1 MQQNIFLMCT
11 IITLCYNNINN
22 SNMEIK
28 MTLEQQDKQYV
39 LQTYTRDYTNFVK
52 GVGSILYDEN
62 GKDYIDFAAGIAVN
76 SVGHG
81 NEKLVSAICEQAKN
95 IIHISNLQ
103 VIEPQAKLAQRMVE
117 LSGYDMGVFFA
128 NSGAEAN
135 EGAIKIARKYGET
148 KFENKRYKVITLEH
162 SFHGR
167 TITTVKATGQES
179 FHTPYFSPYPDGFSY
194 EKSIS
199 DVYSAIDDETV
210 AVLIELVQGEGGVQ
224 PFEKEEI
231 QLLAKHL
238 KEKDILLIVDE
249 VQTGVYRTGEF
260 LASNLYEIEPDIITL
275 AKGLGGGVPIGAVM
289 TKHKEVL
296 SAGDHGSTFGGNYL
310 STAAALA
317 VLDILY
323 PLYESGA
330 LDETL
335 VYFSQKLQ
343 SIAEKYPNLFEKE
356 VGLGLMRGLR
366 AKSAEIQSTVIKNSM
381 KEGVVVLKA
390 GRNTVRFLPS
400 LTISK
405 SEIDEGFKRFEKV
418 ISSM

>member
-1 MQQNIFLMCT
+1 
-11 IITLCYNNINN
+11 
-22 SNMEIK
+22 MEIK
-28 MTLEQQDKQYV
+28 MTLEEQDKQYV
-39 LQTYTRDYTNFVK
+39 LQTYARDYTNFVR
-52 GVGSILYDEN
+52 GVGSTLYDEN
-62 GKDYIDFAAGIAVN
+62 GRDYIDFASGIGVN

-81 NEKLVSAICEQAKN
+81 NEKLTEAICEQAKK

-103 VIEPQAKLAQRMVE
+103 VIEPQAKLAQRIVE

-179 FHTPYFSPYPDGFSY
+179 FHTPHFSPYPDGFSY
-194 EKSIS
+194 EKSID
-199 DVYSAIDDETV
+199 DVYNAIDDETV

-231 QLLAKHL
+231 QKLATHL
-238 KEKDILLIVDE
+238 KSKNILLIVDE

-289 TKHKEVL
+289 TKHKHVL

-310 STAAALA
+310 STSAGLA
-317 VLDILY
+317 VLDVLEE
-323 PLYESGA
+323 LYESGA
-330 LDETL
+330 IAEAL
-335 VYFSQKLQ
+335 VYFEQKLEA
-343 SIAEKYPNLFEKE
+343 IAQKYDNLFEKE

-366 AKSAEIQSTVIKNSM
+366 AKSAEIQGSVLKNSL
-381 KEGVVVLKA
+381 KEGLIVLKA

-400 LTISK
+400 ITITK
-405 SEIDEGFKRFEKV
+405 SEIDEGFKRFEAA
-418 ISSM
+418 ISTL

>member
-1 MQQNIFLMCT
+1 MN
-11 IITLCYNNINN
+11 
-22 SNMEIK
+22 
-28 MTLEQQDKQYV
+28 LEQQDKQYV
-39 LQTYTRDYTNFVK
+39 LQTYARDYTNFVK
-52 GVGSILYDEN
+52 GVGSTLYDEN
-62 GKDYIDFAAGIAVN
+62 GKDYIDFASGIGVN

-81 NEKLVSAICEQAKN
+81 NDTLTTALCEQAKN

-103 VIEPQAKLAQRMVE
+103 VIEPQAKLAQKIVE
-117 LSGYDMGVFFA
+117 LSGYDMGIFFA

-148 KFENKRYKVITLEH
+148 KFKNKRYKVITLEH

-179 FHTPYFSPYPDGFSY
+179 FHTPHFSPYPDGFSY
-194 EKSIS
+194 EKSIE
-199 DVYSAIDDETV
+199 DVYTAIDSETV

-231 QLLAKHL
+231 QNLANYL
-238 KEKDILLIVDE
+238 KSKEILLIVDE

-310 STAAALA
+310 STVAGLA
-317 VLDILY
+317 VLDVLKPMYDDGSI
-323 PLYESGA
+323 
-330 LDETL
+330 DETL
-335 VYFSQKLQ
+335 LYFSQKLKKVV
-343 SIAEKYPNLFEKE
+343 SRYGNLFEKE

-366 AKSAEIQSTVIKNSM
+366 AKNVEIQGSIIKKSMIEGLVI
-381 KEGVVVLKA
+381 LKA

-400 LTISK
+400 ITITK
-405 SEIDEGFKRFEKV
+405 SEIDEGFKRFEQV
-418 ISSM
+418 LNTL